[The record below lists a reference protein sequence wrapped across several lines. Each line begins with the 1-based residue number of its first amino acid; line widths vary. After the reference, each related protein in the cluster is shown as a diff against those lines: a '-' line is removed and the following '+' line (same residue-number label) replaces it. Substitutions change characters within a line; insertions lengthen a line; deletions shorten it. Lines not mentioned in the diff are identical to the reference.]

1 MSDLVS
7 TDPQS
12 YIMAA
17 ANSTLINNGPSTIKY
32 EGLAAVS
39 KAKEKQAKH
48 QLQLERI
55 NQKREL
61 EVRVKD
67 DFK

>member
-1 MSDLVS
+1 
-7 TDPQS
+7 
-12 YIMAA
+12 MAA

-48 QLQLERI
+48 QLELERI

-61 EVRVKD
+61 EVREKD